1 MKQTVIRVL
10 LSIGAGFSI
19 YLFLYAVV
27 LFYEPELN
35 EQALMKPN
43 LTTRLLFWP
52 YPLLH
57 GFHYG
62 FKSIATF
69 FIDVALF
76 SLLSYLILKWRRI
89 PREL

>member
-1 MKQTVIRVL
+1 MRQTIIRLL

-19 YLFLYAVV
+19 YIFLYAVV

-35 EQALMKPN
+35 ETALMKPN

-52 YPLLH
+52 YPLLQ

-62 FKSIATF
+62 FKFIATF
-69 FIDVALF
+69 FIDMALF
-76 SLLSYLILKWRRI
+76 SLLSYFILKWRGI

>member
-1 MKQTVIRVL
+1 MRQLVIRLL

-35 EQALMKPN
+35 EAALMKPN

-57 GFHYG
+57 GHYG
-62 FKSIATF
+62 FKFIATF
-69 FIDVALF
+69 FIDGVLF
-76 SLLSYLILKWRRI
+76 SLLSYLILKWRKI